1 VFIYRSIMNGCY
13 IDVWEEWGEGDVVG
27 YNSLLDGLC
36 KEKKF
41 DEANKPNIYYIK
53 FNIQILSAIFN

>member
-1 VFIYRSIMNGCY
+1 
-13 IDVWEEWGEGDVVG
+13 VVV
-27 YNSLLDGLC
+27 YNTLLDGLC

-53 FNIQILSAIFN
+53 FNIQILSTIFN

>member
-1 VFIYRSIMNGCY
+1 MNGCY

-41 DEANKPNIYYIK
+41 DEANKPNMYYIK